1 MKDRSRLGPPDPG
14 PSRFELSRLESIGGR
29 LSRRGVLRHVA
40 QIVGGVSALALSAG
54 SARAGQI
61 RPTPSQVAG
70 PYYPKEKPSE
80 ADWNLLSVGNGGQPM
95 GEPLELRGT
104 VTNRSGRPVADAQV
118 EIWQADNQGI
128 YDHPRDSERARFDH
142 RFQGYGTLDTDAD
155 GQYRFLTL
163 MPVPYG
169 SRPPHIHVTIRRIG
183 AEALTTQLYLK
194 DHPDNGRDGLF
205 ALMMYPGQEKLM
217 IDPQDA
223 ALDNGM
229 RGKSARFDFV
239 VF

>member
-80 ADWNLLSVGNGGQPM
+80 ADWNLLSVGNGAQPM

-128 YDHPRDSERARFDH
+128 YDHPRDSERAGFDH

-229 RGKSARFDFV
+229 WGKSARFDFV